1 MEALTLVNK
10 KFSSISFRVKAQ
22 LYLLCLLLVV
32 FYFSFNF
39 KENIKYANTFPAFQ
53 NSYTFS
59 SIDLISKIE
68 TYANLNKFDIS
79 SIDIKNKTISLNFI
93 SNLKKINEFILFIEN
108 LDTNSNIDFFELTK
122 TKNNYFQ
129 CEVKIDFHKTFIKT
143 LKSIKKTENLKVSK
157 LKLDAIIDKY
167 VFIND
172 KWREVGQNFD
182 SYKIIDIQ
190 KNSVTLIKDEKEINI
205 KVYHEKYFK

>member
-39 KENIKYANTFPAFQ
+39 KENIKYTNTFSSFQ

-68 TYANLNKFDIS
+68 TYANLNKVDIT

-143 LKSIKKTENLKVSK
+143 LKSIKKTQNLKVSK

>member
-39 KENIKYANTFPAFQ
+39 KENIKYANTFPSFQ

-68 TYANLNKFDIS
+68 TYANLNKVDIT

-122 TKNNYFQ
+122 TKNNHFQ

-172 KWREVGQNFD
+172 KWREVGQSFD